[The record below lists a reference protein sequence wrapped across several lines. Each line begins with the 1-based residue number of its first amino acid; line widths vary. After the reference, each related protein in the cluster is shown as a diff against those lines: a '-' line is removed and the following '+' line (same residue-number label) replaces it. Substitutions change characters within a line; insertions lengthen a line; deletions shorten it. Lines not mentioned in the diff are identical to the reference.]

1 MPHELVPV
9 AVTPLN
15 TAETAPVTQVTV
27 SVPVA
32 ADDDVLVPPA
42 DVDIPVWGTCPRTR
56 LEMLSGRAYPG
67 KSARG
72 RQADGAPVLRG
83 IGRKL
88 FELITKCQLVM

>member
-1 MPHELVPV
+1 MPHELVLV

-32 ADDDVLVPPA
+32 ADDDVLAPPA
-42 DVDIPVWGTCPRTR
+42 DVAIPVWETCPRTR

-67 KSARG
+67 ESARG

-83 IGRKL
+83 IGDQVAQVSDSL
-88 FELITKCQLVM
+88 